1 MTSRPTSIRY
11 RRRRTPATSTSA
23 TAAASCAS
31 SEPKPF
37 TPFTLFPRYSRRLIM
52 STLIIR
58 DLAHHAEMGR
68 SEMSA
73 VRGGYNFAFP
83 NYKSSFDL
91 SASVQQLAQQT
102 QNTFNQNGNN
112 V

>member
-1 MTSRPTSIRY
+1 
-11 RRRRTPATSTSA
+11 
-23 TAAASCAS
+23 
-31 SEPKPF
+31 
-37 TPFTLFPRYSRRLIM
+37 M
-52 STLIIR
+52 STLTIR
-58 DLAHHAEMGR
+58 DLAHHAEMDR

-112 V
+112 VAFSHDISSDVDPVQKAKNNSNINVFSGGGLVRA